1 MGKICVSFLICEQ
14 KKGFLLSTSARMPL
28 CSRSF
33 LEVQLEFKISSVNGK
48 PSTLGRYFFPEAY
61 SHIHLQRMP
70 LSSVGCQR

>member
-48 PSTLGRYFFPEAY
+48 PSTLGRYFFLKLIRTFICKEC
-61 SHIHLQRMP
+61 HLAQ
-70 LSSVGCQR
+70 